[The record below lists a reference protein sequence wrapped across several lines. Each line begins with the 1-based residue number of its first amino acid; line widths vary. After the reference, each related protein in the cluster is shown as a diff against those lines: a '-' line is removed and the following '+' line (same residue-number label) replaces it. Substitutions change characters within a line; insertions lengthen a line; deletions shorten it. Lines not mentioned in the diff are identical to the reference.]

1 MAKAIDAC
9 GALVR
14 VCVFSVFSSLRTT
27 CEGLRLQNGIQ
38 QVVETHQ
45 KAKYVACGQ
54 CSTSVVE
61 TWQNLQNARHF
72 AKVGCGTFSHLAAF
86 KPSPSL
92 AHTVQLSAA

>member
-1 MAKAIDAC
+1 MLMAAVVTQRQSGESNRCMRRA
-9 GALVR
+9 GESVR
-14 VCVFSVFSSLRTT
+14 VFSFSSLRTT

-72 AKVGCGTFSHLAAF
+72 AKVGCELLAI
-86 KPSPSL
+86 
-92 AHTVQLSAA
+92 